1 MELTLLAFVLNE
13 ILNEGKMNLFKL
25 ISILAIL
32 LNSIWSKGQVSAP
45 NPQLQLIATIEL
57 PNVSGR
63 IDHLA
68 FDSDRQI
75 LYVAALGNNTVEVV
89 DLKSRRVIHTIQ
101 NLDEPQGLAYIPVN
115 HMLVVAN
122 GGNGECNVYNTI
134 DYQKTASVQLG
145 SDADNVR
152 YDAKGNKI
160 YVGYGNGSLAII
172 DVNGWKKIADIRLTG
187 HPESFQIDKTSNKI
201 YVNVPDT
208 HQVEVIDLTK
218 QTVSERWKITEASSN
233 FPMSLDEKGH
243 RLMIGC
249 RHPSRLLILDTK
261 TGKTISSVESDSD
274 TDDIFFNQSDQLIY
288 MSCGSGHVD
297 LFKQIGTNQYE
308 RQLKLESRTGARTSL
323 FLATLDQL
331 AVAAPSRLGSNAQ
344 IMIYKYV
351 SVN

>member
-1 MELTLLAFVLNE
+1 M
-13 ILNEGKMNLFKL
+13 MDLFKL
-25 ISILAIL
+25 MSVLVVIS
-32 LNSIWSKGQVSAP
+32 NSIYSQGQVKSP
-45 NPQLQLIATIEL
+45 IQQLQLVTVIEL

-68 FDSDRQI
+68 FDSDHQV

-89 DLKSRRVIHTIQ
+89 DLKSRKVIHTIQ
-101 NLDEPQGLAYIPVN
+101 NLDEPQGLAYIPEN
-115 HMLVVAN
+115 HSLVVAN
-122 GGNGECNVYNTI
+122 GGNGECDVYNTI

-152 YDAKGNKI
+152 YDAKGKRI
-160 YVGYGNGSLAII
+160 YVGYGNGSIAII
-172 DVNGWKKIADIRLTG
+172 DANSWKKIADIRLTG
-187 HPESFQIDKTSNKI
+187 HPESFQIDKTDNKI
-201 YVNVPDT
+201 YVNVPGT
-208 HQVEVIDLTK
+208 HQIEVIDLTK
-218 QTVSERWKITEASSN
+218 QTVSERWKIAEASSN
-233 FPMSLDEKGH
+233 FPMSLDEKNH

-297 LFKQIGTNQYE
+297 LFKQIGTNQYK
-308 RQLKLESRTGARTSL
+308 RLLKIESRTGARTSL

-351 SVN
+351 PLN